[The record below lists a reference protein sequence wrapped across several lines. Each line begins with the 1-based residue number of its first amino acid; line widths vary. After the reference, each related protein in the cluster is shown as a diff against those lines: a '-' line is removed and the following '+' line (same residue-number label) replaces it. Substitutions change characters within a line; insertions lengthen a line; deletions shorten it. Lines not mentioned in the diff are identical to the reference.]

1 MLHRNPAHK
10 VGSTRVPGGSAGGE
24 QEAALP
30 AGGSGRGAHEYAAA
44 YPGWEVSRQRV
55 GNAFGVRYREYRK
68 EFCIE
73 LPYFGGTV
81 QSRQRS

>member
-1 MLHRNPAHK
+1 MVHE
-10 VGSTRVPGGSAGGE
+10 RVQRVHALDDRLVRDLAG
-24 QEAALP
+24 AF
-30 AGGSGRGAHEYAAA
+30 S
-44 YPGWEVSRQRV
+44 GWEVSRQRV
-55 GNAFGVRYREYRK
+55 GNAFGVRYRESIK